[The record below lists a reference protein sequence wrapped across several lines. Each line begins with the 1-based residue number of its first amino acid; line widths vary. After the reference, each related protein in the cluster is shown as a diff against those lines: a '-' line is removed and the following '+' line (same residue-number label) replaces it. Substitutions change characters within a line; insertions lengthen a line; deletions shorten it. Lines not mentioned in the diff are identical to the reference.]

1 MSAAPNEEC
10 VVTTVFHNK
19 FT

>member
-1 MSAAPNEEC
+1 MSDAQNEEC